1 MTVTEPRGESMY
13 LDEFKHQLPDIDEQE
28 TTDWI
33 RSLDDVVEQ
42 EGETRARFLLFKLL
56 KRARQLQVGL
66 PPLTNTRYINTIS
79 PEQEPSFPGDE
90 GMELRIRRLI
100 RWNAVAM
107 VLRANNRF
115 AGIGGHLATY
125 ASAATLYEV
134 GFNHFFRGRDD
145 GGQGDQIFYQG
156 HAAPGIY
163 ARAFLEG
170 RLSEDQLD
178 HFRRETPPQHG
189 LSSYP
194 HPRLM
199 PDFWEFPTV
208 SMGLGPIDA
217 IYQARFNRYLQ
228 NRGLLDTSG
237 SRVWAF
243 LGDGETDEPEALG
256 ALHVAADEGL
266 DNLTFVVNCNLQ
278 RLDGPV
284 RGNGKIIQELES
296 VFRGSGWNV
305 IKVIWASEWDDLLA
319 RDLDGVLVEKMNTT
333 VDGEFQKY
341 SVAGGAYIRERFFGP
356 DPRLRRLVEDLTDDD
371 LAKLRRGGH
380 DSRKVYAAYKS
391 ATEFRGAPTAI
402 LAKTVKGWTLGP
414 GVEARNITH
423 QAKKLTE
430 AELKVFRDRLQL
442 PIPDEKLK
450 DAPYYHPGPKSDEV
464 QYLEERRRAL
474 GGPLPKR
481 TIHPVVLPAPKE
493 TFDREFDTGST
504 TPVST
509 TMAFTRMLRNLIRDP
524 DLGPRIVPIIPDEA
538 RTFGMDPLFNEVGIY
553 SAVGQRYEPVDSELI
568 MKYRESIDGQV
579 LEEGITEAG
588 SAAGFQAAGTS
599 YATHGY
605 PVIPFYIFYSMFG
618 FQRTGDQLWAAA
630 DARSR
635 GFLMA
640 ATAGR
645 TTLTGEGLQ
654 HDDGH
659 SHVLAMTNPAVRQYD
674 PAYAFELAA
683 VIRDGIERMHGNG
696 EDVIYY
702 ISIYNEN
709 YAQAPKPKGVDEGI
723 LRGIYRF
730 AAAPRVRSRNG
741 SRTAKKVRL
750 VGSGSILQQVLA
762 AQALLAEQLG
772 IAAEVYSA
780 PSFPELRRDA
790 LRVDRWNRL
799 HPAEKART
807 PYVATVLGREGGPII
822 ATSDWMK
829 ALPDLVRPWIAAPFV
844 SLGTDGFGRSDTR
857 ESLRAYFEIDPPH
870 IAAAAVAGLVQSGD
884 LTPAAGAKAIEQLGV
899 DSDKADPLDT

>member
-1 MTVTEPRGESMY
+1 MTVTQPRSEMY
-13 LDEFKHQLPDIDEQE
+13 FDEFKHQLPDIDEQE
-28 TTDWI
+28 TIDWI
-33 RSLDDVVEQ
+33 RSLDEVVDQ

-79 PEQEPSFPGDE
+79 PEQEPAFPGDE
-90 GMELRIRRLI
+90 QLERRIRRLI

-107 VLRANNRF
+107 VLRANNSF
-115 AGIGGHLATY
+115 SGIGGHLATY

-134 GFNHFFRGRDD
+134 GFNWFFKGREN
-145 GGQGDQIFYQG
+145 GGPGDQIFYQG

-170 RLSEDQLD
+170 RLTEEQLD
-178 HFRRETPPQHG
+178 HFRRETPPQKG

-199 PDFWEFPTV
+199 PEFWEFPTV

-228 NRGLLDTSG
+228 NRGLVDTSG

-243 LGDGETDEPEALG
+243 LGDGETDEPESLG
-256 ALHVAADEGL
+256 ALSVAGREGL

-284 RGNGKIIQELES
+284 RGNGKIIQELEAA
-296 VFRGSGWNV
+296 FRGAGWNV
-305 IKVIWASEWDDLLA
+305 IKVIWGREWDELLA
-319 RDLDGVLVEKMNTT
+319 RDVDGVLVEEMNAT
-333 VDGEFQKY
+333 VDGEFQKF
-341 SVAGGAYIRERFFGP
+341 SVAGGAYIREHFFGP
-356 DPRLRRLVEDLTDDD
+356 DPRLSRLVEHLTDDD
-371 LAKLRRGGH
+371 LSKLRRGGH
-380 DSRKVYAAYKS
+380 DYRKVFAAYKS
-391 ATEFRGAPTAI
+391 AVEHRGAPTVI

-423 QAKKLTE
+423 QAKKLSE
-430 AELKVFRDRLQL
+430 QELKVFRDRLEL
-442 PIPDEKLK
+442 PIPDEQLK
-450 DAPYYHPGPKSDEV
+450 DAPYYHPGPDSEEV
-464 QYLEERRRAL
+464 QYLIERRRQL
-474 GGPLPKR
+474 GGPIPKR
-481 TIHPVVLPAPKE
+481 SFPTVELPAPKP
-493 TFDREFDTGST
+493 TFDQEFDAGST

-553 SAVGQRYEPVDSELI
+553 SATGQRYEPVDSELVL
-568 MKYRESIDGQV
+568 KYREAIDGQV

-635 GFLMA
+635 GFLMG

-659 SHVLAMTNPAVRQYD
+659 SHVLAMTNPGVRGYD
-674 PAYAFELAA
+674 PAFAYELAA
-683 VIRDGIERMHGNG
+683 IIRDGIERMHVKG
-696 EDVIYY
+696 EDLIYY

-709 YAQAPKPKGVDEGI
+709 YAQAPKPDGVDEGI

-730 AAAPRVRSRNG
+730 AEAPKVKSRNG
-741 SRTAKKVRL
+741 SKSIPRVRL
-750 VGSGSILQQVLA
+750 LGSGSILQQVLA

-772 IAAEVYSA
+772 IAAEVFSA

-799 HPAEKART
+799 HPADRPRV
-807 PYVATVLGREGGPII
+807 PYVSTVLGPKGGPIVA
-822 ATSDWMK
+822 ATDWMK
-829 ALPDLVRPWIAAPFV
+829 AIPDVVRPWVAAPFV
-844 SLGTDGFGRSDTR
+844 TLGTDGFGRSDTR
-857 ESLRAYFEIDPPH
+857 ESLRAYFEIDAPS
-870 IAAAAVAGLVQSGD
+870 IAAAAVSALAQAGEM
-884 LTPAAGAKAIEQLGV
+884 TPVAAAKAIGQLGV
-899 DSDKADPLDT
+899 DPEKVDPLEA